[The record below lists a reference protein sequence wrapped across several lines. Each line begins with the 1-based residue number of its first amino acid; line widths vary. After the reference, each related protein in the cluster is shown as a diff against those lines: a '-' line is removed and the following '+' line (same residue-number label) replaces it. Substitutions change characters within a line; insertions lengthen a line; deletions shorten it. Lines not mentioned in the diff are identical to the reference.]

1 MNKKFD
7 LSEVGNDCL
16 AESHRILN
24 CYIRYVYRKYKLY
37 NFPYYSFIYSP
48 RYTEY
53 SHHISSILLLAR
65 RYSFE
70 GIKSFIFSPTKCK
83 EIDIL
88 VSRFVKKR
96 YNLRLKYDEKFK
108 VNKDTYYKPFRINLI
123 KILRD
128 ICFDLREIKF
138 GKKNLKSENDFSPD
152 SECFLIL
159 SHKISD
165 DFKKGPYH
173 LLPEDLKSY
182 LSKRNINFIN
192 ILPNQIGLKYSI
204 KLKNFIRI
212 SIYIISKLTKYGNI
226 SLTNIHFI
234 FYIFYRR
241 LYKNQLKKFLTSR
254 KISYIFCSYIDIGY
268 EPSYFNAAKELNLQ
282 YFLYDYSVG
291 YPLKE
296 LKFLRY
302 LPDTRKY
309 SKVVFFNSEFRKE
322 QYEKSNYIK
331 EKSPILLPLSCPQI
345 DFSKNRDILSVNN
358 NNKKN
363 FKIGIV
369 DNIFADDL
377 ILNYL
382 DIHSLVKHLV
392 NSEDFNLKFIL
403 QSKRGKLLDFFK
415 ELDFEFDDYQNSQK
429 GDFSLLKK
437 ADLILSI
444 GWQGTSLKAS
454 HAFDKPLLFYS
465 YNGYPYKEHLYSL
478 DQKKNFEINSCCE
491 SLWSNNSS
499 FPIKLK
505 KIIFDNNYFDY
516 VYSQSRLMIKNISF
530 KNDSVESYLNL
541 YFK

>member
-16 AESHRILN
+16 AESNRILN

-53 SHHISSILLLAR
+53 SHHITSILLLSR

-70 GIKSFIFSPTKCK
+70 GIRSFKFSPTNCK
-83 EIDIL
+83 EIDLL
-88 VSRFVKKR
+88 VIRFVKKR
-96 YNLRLKYDEKFK
+96 YNLNLKYDQNFK
-108 VNKDTYYKPFRINLI
+108 LNKNTYYKPFRINLI

-128 ICFDLREIKF
+128 ICFDLREIKIS
-138 GKKNLKSENDFSPD
+138 KSKLKSEKAFSN
-152 SECFLIL
+152 SRESVLIL

-165 DFKKGPYH
+165 DSKLGPYH
-173 LLPEDLKSY
+173 LFPEDLKKY
-182 LSKRNINFIN
+182 LSNKNINFIN

-204 KLKNFIRI
+204 KLKNLIKI
-212 SIYIISKLTKYGNI
+212 SIFIFCKLIKYRNI

-241 LYKNQLKKFLTSR
+241 LYKNQLKKFLLLK
-254 KISYIFCSYIDIGY
+254 KISHIFCSYIDIGY

-309 SKVVFFNSEFRKE
+309 SKIVFFNSEFRKE
-322 QYEKSNYIK
+322 QYEKSNFIK
-331 EKSPILLPLSCPQI
+331 ESSPILLPLSCPQI
-345 DFSKNRDILSVNN
+345 DFSKNRNILSVNN
-358 NNKKN
+358 NKKS
-363 FKIGIV
+363 FRIAIV

-392 NSEDFNLKFIL
+392 CSNFNLKFIL

-415 ELDFEFDDYQNSQK
+415 ELDFDFEDYQNSQK
-429 GDFSLLKK
+429 GDFSLLRK

-454 HAFDKPLLFYS
+454 HAFNKPLLFYS
-465 YNGYPYKEHLYSL
+465 HNGYPYKEHFYSF
-478 DQKKNFEINSCCE
+478 DHEKNCKINNYCE
-491 SLWSNNSS
+491 SLWTSNSS
-499 FPIKLK
+499 FPMKLK
-505 KIIFDNNYFDY
+505 KIIIDNNYFDY
-516 VYSQSRLMIKNISF
+516 VCSQTVKMIENIGF
-530 KNDSVESYLNL
+530 KNDSIENYLNL
-541 YFK
+541 YLK